1 MRQMKPDALLQFYEN
16 LTPLNQMTD
25 IFDDAAFT
33 PAPENWMVVVTDVV
47 NSTGAI
53 EEGRYKEVNS
63 AGGLAVSA
71 LTNLTRGMEFPF
83 IFGGDGMVFLLP
95 GELEPQTRDVLADT
109 RAAVAQIFGLE
120 LRAGMVPVRDLYS
133 AGHELGVARVRVSEQ
148 YDQAILSGTG
158 IDEADRMIKAPG
170 SKYLIPAGHSGSD
183 LADFSG
189 FSCRW
194 KDIPSHL
201 GVTLAVIVRP
211 VTKHPGNR
219 AEILRQVYN
228 RVERLLGP
236 EEEYHP
242 LPIDLQVVSTDNLA
256 VRAEAGAMA
265 RATRGFGF
273 LLWKLWVRLQRV
285 STRLIIRYGLNIRFM
300 GKLVRTVRE
309 DNRVNAD
316 FRKFDGTLKMV
327 VACTQETRG
336 RIEQLLER
344 FHEAGFIHYGTHA
357 SDRAIM
363 TCVVHVDSHHEV
375 HFVDAAGG
383 GYALAAA
390 MMKRQIG

>member
-1 MRQMKPDALLQFYEN
+1 MKTDAQLQFYAN
-16 LTPLNQMTD
+16 LTPLGRMTD
-25 IFDDAAFT
+25 AFDSAAFT
-33 PAPENWMVVVTDVV
+33 PAPEDWLVVLTDVI

-53 EEGRYKEVNS
+53 EQGRYKEVNS

-71 LTNLTRGMEFPF
+71 LANLTRGMEFPF

-95 GELEPQTRDVLADT
+95 GELENQARDVLADT
-109 RAAVAQIFGLE
+109 RTAVAQIFGLE
-120 LRAGMVPVRDLYS
+120 LRAGIVPIRDLYT
-133 AGHELGVARVRVSEQ
+133 AGDELGVARVRVSDQ

-170 SKYLIPAGHSGSD
+170 SKYLIPADHAGSD

-211 VTKHPGNR
+211 TTKHPGNR
-219 AEILRQVYN
+219 AEILRQVYS
-228 RVERLLGP
+228 RIDELLGP
-236 EEEYHP
+236 EEAYHP
-242 LPIDLQVVSTDNLA
+242 LPIDLQVVSTDDLA

-265 RATRGFGF
+265 RATRGLGF
-273 LLWKLWVRLQRV
+273 LLWTIWVRLQRV
-285 STRLIIRYGLNIRFM
+285 STTLIIRYGLSIRFM
-300 GKLVRTVRE
+300 GKPVRTARE

-316 FRKFDGTLKMV
+316 YRKFDGTLKMV
-327 VACTQETRG
+327 VACTEETREL
-336 RIEQLLER
+336 IEQLLAR
-344 FHEAGFIHYGTHA
+344 FHKAGFIRYGTHA

-390 MMKRQIG
+390 MMKRQTS